1 MKRRAILIE
10 ASAAPGQDLLPGAA
24 LDVDTLKAWLSSN
37 PGGAWEEDEIKVLR
51 NPNISLVKANLILA
65 RSCDFAF
72 ITFSGHGSHPRGG
85 DFDETEIL
93 VNDGI
98 LRASD
103 LNCGAPRCSIV
114 IDACRYVGPEI
125 ITESFKRGVGVVKY
139 SRDRTREAHREMF
152 ELEVNSSD
160 KGAIFMFSCD
170 INEFAGESS
179 LTGGYFTKYLVESGN
194 AWYEKNS
201 GRGVLN
207 TQMAFLTTS
216 LGVTQRVPQQ
226 HPKYE
231 AGRRMRH
238 FPFSV
243 RV

>member
-10 ASAAPGQDLLPGAA
+10 ASAAPGQDFLPGAA

-152 ELEVNSSD
+152 EL
-160 KGAIFMFSCD
+160 K
-170 INEFAGESS
+170 
-179 LTGGYFTKYLVESGN
+179 LTLVTKAPFLCFLVISTNLRGN
-194 AWYEKNS
+194 LHS
-201 GRGVLN
+201 PGVISPN
-207 TQMAFLTTS
+207 I
-216 LGVTQRVPQQ
+216 
-226 HPKYE
+226 
-231 AGRRMRH
+231 
-238 FPFSV
+238 
-243 RV
+243 